1 MPSWFPSNLAELV
14 AFAPLRILF
23 LVVAAVLARFILTR
37 VISRAVRT
45 AVENRPRPRWKP
57 AQALVTATTLPT
69 ARREQRIEA
78 LGSLARSAVTFIIVV
93 ITAIMILAELGFNVT
108 SIVAGTSVVAV
119 TVAFGVQNIV
129 KDFISGV
136 FMLFEDQLG
145 VGDWVDMEKA
155 TGTVEEIGLRVTQ
168 LRDSDG
174 TVWFVRN
181 GEVLRVG
188 NFSKGGHNG
197 PVPVPEPVGPAGPAG
212 TGGAGPA

>member
-23 LVVAAVLARFILTR
+23 LVVAAALARFILTR
-37 VISRAVRT
+37 VISRTVRT
-45 AVENRPRPRWKP
+45 AVENRPRAKWKA
-57 AQALVTATTLPT
+57 AQVLVTATSLPT

-93 ITAIMILAELGFNVT
+93 ITAIMILSELGFNVT

-145 VGDWVDMEKA
+145 VGD
-155 TGTVEEIGLRVTQ
+155 
-168 LRDSDG
+168 
-174 TVWFVRN
+174 
-181 GEVLRVG
+181 
-188 NFSKGGHNG
+188 
-197 PVPVPEPVGPAGPAG
+197 
-212 TGGAGPA
+212 